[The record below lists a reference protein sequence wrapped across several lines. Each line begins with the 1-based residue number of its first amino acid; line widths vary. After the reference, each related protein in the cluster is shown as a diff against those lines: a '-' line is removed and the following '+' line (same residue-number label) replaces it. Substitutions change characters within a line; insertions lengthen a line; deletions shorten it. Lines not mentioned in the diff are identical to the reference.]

1 MEYEHFEQNILD
13 FVDRQRGRSPY
24 RYQNE
29 LFYGV
34 ICLLKK
40 DMLDELSKEFADS
53 YEVDDS
59 WLAGYYMLVDSEE
72 SMTDI
77 AMNVGSQDDILY
89 VRGLCQLLINEQIDE
104 NIFARAMDG
113 LMDMM
118 EVKGEVMDTIFS
130 GMSRDDMFEFIRKFF
145 WRNNNG

>member
-13 FVDRQRGRSPY
+13 FVDRQRGRNPY

-40 DMLDELSKEFADS
+40 DMLDKLSKEFADS

-59 WLAGYYMLVDSEE
+59 WRAGYYALVDSEE
-72 SMTDI
+72 SITDI
-77 AMNVGSQDDILY
+77 AMNVGSQDDVFY
-89 VRGLCQLLINEQIDE
+89 VRGLCQLLLHDQIDE
-104 NIFARAMDG
+104 NLFARAMDG

-118 EVKGEVMDTIFS
+118 EVKGEVVESVFS
-130 GMSRDDMFEFIRKFF
+130 GMSREDMFDFIRKFF
-145 WRNNNG
+145 WRNING